1 MAHPAL
7 SDVAGPR
14 YALALGAAACLAA
27 VVIGSWTGK
36 VADGSDLSLGELA
49 KFTGSKGQWEWG
61 AISDRYAATQ
71 SRLESSISWIYHS
84 SSKNQPHRPTES
96 SSFAS
101 RESSSI
107 HRDRRIMS
115 PASPF
120 PSRLQPS
127 IYAGQMLTRT
137 AADSL
142 NTHGLQP
149 KLPDSACPGN
159 CRRDHPHRAGDGP
172 CPVRAGS
179 PTESVN
185 LGEAWGCQAITS
197 AYAEWYGY
205 DPDAAAGT

>member
-1 MAHPAL
+1 M
-7 SDVAGPR
+7 S
-14 YALALGAAACLAA
+14 Y
-27 VVIGSWTGK
+27 SWR
-36 VADGSDLSLGELA
+36 DLCQNVEPVLRDKDE
-49 KFTGSKGQWEWG
+49 GSKLGLVLSVGRGSQVGSHRRSAWG
-61 AISDRYAATQ
+61 HIGPTKSFDSGRSSGIRPRPAT
-71 SRLESSISWIYHS
+71 SADIRDLVRIEGVKLDPPRPADYESGF
-84 SSKNQPHRPTES
+84 T
-96 SSFAS
+96 
-101 RESSSI
+101 
-107 HRDRRIMS
+107 
-115 PASPF
+115 F

-127 IYAGQMLTRT
+127 IHAGQTLTRT

-159 CRRDHPHRAGDGP
+159 CRRDHPHRAGDSP